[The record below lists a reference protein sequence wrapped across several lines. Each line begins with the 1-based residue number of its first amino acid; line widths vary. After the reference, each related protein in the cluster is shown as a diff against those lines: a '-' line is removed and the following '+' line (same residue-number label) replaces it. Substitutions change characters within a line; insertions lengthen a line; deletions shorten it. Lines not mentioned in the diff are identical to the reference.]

1 MTKTRPP
8 PRVLLIHNGVPYAA
22 HVAHLRNGGLNVT
35 EAHADQA
42 LLDATTQQPDI
53 IVLDF
58 GCDGEL
64 TAALKGKAATA
75 HIPVIALADLTRSK
89 S

>member
-8 PRVLLIHNGVPYAA
+8 PSVLLIHNGMPFTA
-22 HVAHLRNGGLNVT
+22 HVAYLINAGLIVT

-58 GCDGEL
+58 GCDGEM
-64 TAALKGKAATA
+64 TAALKAHEPTA
-75 HIPVIALADLTRSK
+75 HIPVIALVDLVRPQ
-89 S
+89 